1 MSLNFFRANLRGAR
15 EIISALGG
23 YGELE
28 SLKQTS
34 NIGSL
39 NPDGEHEGRKQRLG
53 LRSPCALVRV
63 RGLRKNPTSNGATR
77 GH

>member
-15 EIISALGG
+15 EIVSALGG
-23 YGELE
+23 HGELE

-39 NPDGEHEGRKQRLG
+39 NPDGEHEIPKQRLG
-53 LRSPCALVRV
+53 LRSPALVE
-63 RGLRKNPTSNGATR
+63 GQGSSQNLTADGATR